1 VGVKQAEKNYVIQ
14 KNDYLEILL
23 YSNKGERLIDF
34 NIQNM
39 GTGLNASAGVQVAQ
53 TPRFLV
59 LENGYVRLPQVGM
72 MYLEGLTLHQA
83 DSLLEKAYTTYY
95 IDPFVNTRFA
105 NKRVIVFSSN
115 QGQVIPLTNENMN
128 LIEVIAL
135 SGGVQNN
142 ERASN
147 IRLIRGDLKNPEVY
161 IINLSTID
169 GMTKANLQVQPND
182 IIYIEPVRRVLTESL
197 QEINPFLGLVS
208 TLITLF
214 VLITSL
220 Q

>member
-1 VGVKQAEKNYVIQ
+1 
-14 KNDYLEILL
+14 
-23 YSNKGERLIDF
+23 
-34 NIQNM
+34 
-39 GTGLNASAGVQVAQ
+39 
-53 TPRFLV
+53 
-59 LENGYVRLPQVGM
+59 
-72 MYLEGLTLHQA
+72 
-83 DSLLEKAYTTYY
+83 
-95 IDPFVNTRFA
+95 
-105 NKRVIVFSSN
+105 VIVFSSN